1 MKQIYDVVLDAQLG
15 QRFGTLVLDN
25 TDGAI
30 SGSFFLLGFENPVK
44 GRCVGQ
50 ELELRHKL
58 RTALSTLD
66 CETHVKL
73 HDDALF
79 GVVRSQ
85 NSRMELRGKKQE
97 DQ

>member
-15 QRFGTLVLDN
+15 QRVGTLVLDN

-30 SGSFFLLGFENPVK
+30 SGLFFLLGFENPVK

-66 CETHVKL
+66 CET
-73 HDDALF
+73 LF
-79 GVVRSQ
+79 DVVSSQ

>member
-15 QRFGTLVLDN
+15 QRFGTLVPDN

-50 ELELRHKL
+50 
-58 RTALSTLD
+58 
-66 CETHVKL
+66 
-73 HDDALF
+73 
-79 GVVRSQ
+79 
-85 NSRMELRGKKQE
+85 
-97 DQ
+97 